1 MSQYQLI
8 VFDWDGTLMDSTG
21 HIVDCMQQAITQLDL
36 APLDD
41 SAISHIIGLGLNEA
55 AYALY
60 PTASAATISSLA
72 DTYRDIWLNNPLE
85 MPLFANAR
93 HLVKSLNEQ
102 DYFLGVATGK
112 SRRGLDKV
120 LASSQLGPLF
130 HATRC
135 AGECHSKPHPQM
147 LEELITYFGVDADKT
162 LMIGDTEYDLQM
174 AHNAGADSLGITHG
188 AHGIVTLEACQP
200 KAIVADLYQAE
211 QWLSNLS
218 AKL

>member
-1 MSQYQLI
+1 MKQYELI

-21 HIVDCMQQAITQLDL
+21 HIVTCMQQAIKELAF

-60 PTASAATISSLA
+60 PDASAADISLLA
-72 DTYRDIWLNNPLE
+72 ETYRRIWLSNPLDT
-85 MPLFANAR
+85 PLFDNAYN
-93 HLVKSLNEQ
+93 LIQSLNEHN
-102 DYFLGVATGK
+102 YFLGVATGK
-112 SRRGLDKV
+112 SRSGLDKV
-120 LASSQLGPLF
+120 LASSKLGSLF

-147 LEELITYFGVDADKT
+147 LEELITYFGVDANKT

-174 AHNAGADSLGITHG
+174 AHNAGADSLGISHG
-188 AHGIVTLEACQP
+188 AHGVSTLQACSP
-200 KAIVADLYQAE
+200 KGIVADLHQAE
-211 QWLSNLS
+211 QWLFNLS
-218 AKL
+218 P